1 MRVLGLSGSLRRDSH
16 NRALL
21 RAAAAE
27 LQPDAELVEWDR
39 IAELPAYDEDLD
51 AAPVPEPV
59 RALREA
65 IADADAILIATP
77 EYNASLPGALK
88 NALDWASRPHAE
100 NPLRGKP
107 AAVVGASTGLFGA
120 VWAQAEARKVLA
132 TIGAQV
138 LERDLPVGQAH
149 DAWAPDG
156 TLLDSGLRAALGEIV
171 RELVASAGER
181 VFRAPVAASGDPRA
195 TSHPASGDLR
205 ATSHCAEAA

>member
-27 LQPDAELVEWDR
+27 LRPDAELVEWDR

-51 AAPVPEPV
+51 TASAPEPV

-65 IADADAILIATP
+65 IAAADAVLIATP

-88 NALDWASRPHAE
+88 NALDWASRPHME

-138 LERDLPVGQAH
+138 LERELPVGQA
-149 DAWAPDG
+149 DGAWAPDG
-156 TLLDSGLRAALGEIV
+156 TLLDPDLRAALGEIV
-171 RELVASAGER
+171 RELVAQAES
-181 VFRAPVAASGDPRA
+181 VFRAPLA
-195 TSHPASGDLR
+195 ASGDLR
-205 ATSHCAEAA
+205 ATSHHAEAA

>member
-27 LQPDAELVEWDR
+27 LRPDAELVEWDR

-51 AAPVPEPV
+51 SALAPEPV
-59 RALREA
+59 RALHEA
-65 IADADAILIATP
+65 IAEADAILIATP

-88 NALDWASRPHAE
+88 NALDWASRPHAT

-120 VWAQAEARKVLA
+120 VWAQAEARKVLE
-132 TIGAQV
+132 TIGANV
-138 LERDLPVGQAH
+138 IERELPVGQAH
-149 DAWAPDG
+149 DAWAADG
-156 TLLDSGLRAALGEIV
+156 TLLDPDLRAALGALV
-171 RELVASAGER
+171 RELVAQVR
-181 VFRAPVAASGDPRA
+181 
-195 TSHPASGDLR
+195 PAEL
-205 ATSHCAEAA
+205 AEAA